1 MHNAKGRKWS
11 WGALLAMALLIGPS
25 SALATDGAMGGQD
38 ALGDEDVAQEDSDDH
53 QEMLELSAEGN
64 ELYES
69 GQFEAAAGVYS
80 EAYETYPQP
89 ILLKN
94 EMITRYLIEECETA
108 IELGEQFI
116 ESGEGSE
123 EDEED
128 VEAVFGECSLDLA
141 RENIEEGNWV
151 AAEEWLDYGEP
162 YLFEGQLEAESEA
175 LRSELDDEIGGTEPV
190 EEIDEPGPATRQ
202 IAGWSS
208 IGAGAGLLIGAGL
221 WHLSWESRHSEL
233 EQLQRDGDPQAAELE
248 AELDEAFTTV
258 RWAIPTMYGV
268 GAVAALAGTGM
279 LLWPA
284 LSGDDGSSSA
294 MIHPDVGIDRAGA
307 VFSIQF

>member
-1 MHNAKGRKWS
+1 MHNAEGRSWS
-11 WGALLAMALLIGPS
+11 WGILLATALLVGPS

-38 ALGDEDVAQEDSDDH
+38 AMGDEDVAQEDSDDH

-69 GQFEAAAGVYS
+69 GQFEEAAAVYS
-80 EAYETYPQP
+80 EAYEIYPQP

-108 IELGEQFI
+108 IELGEEFI

-141 RENIEEGNWV
+141 RESIDDGDWV
-151 AAEEWLDYGEP
+151 GAEEWLDYGES
-162 YLFEGQLEAESEA
+162 YLFEAQLEAESEA
-175 LRSELDDEIGGTEPV
+175 LRSELDDEIGETETV

-202 IAGWSS
+202 IGGWSS
-208 IGAGAGLLIGAGL
+208 LGVGAGLLVGAGL
-221 WHLSWESRHSEL
+221 WHMSWESRHSEL
-233 EQLQRDGDPQAAELE
+233 EQLQRDGDPAAEELE
-248 AELDEAFTTV
+248 AELDEDFGTV
-258 RWAIPTMYGV
+258 RWAIPTLYGV
-268 GAVAALAGTGM
+268 GAAAALAGAG
-279 LLWPA
+279 LLVWPMI
-284 LSGDDGSSSA
+284 SGDDSDSAA
-294 MIHPDVGIDRAGA
+294 MIRPDVGIDRAGA